1 IHADT
6 HGLLMNILFV
16 ENHPVFAETVTR
28 QFLSRHCVTVAPSL
42 SAARQALVDA
52 AFDVL
57 LVDYDLDDGKG
68 DELIEELRAS
78 GRAVTVIGVSS
89 HDEGNSALLRAGA
102 VSICSKT
109 RFDRIQGVIDVATA
123 RVNSDRVKETGMLW
137 WVIAGA
143 LAAMPMPFIHPE
155 RRLNMG
161 GPLTAYEDELPAL
174 YGAGIRAVVSLLNI
188 PLDASV
194 YESAG
199 FAFLC
204 LPMPDGGAPSA
215 QQAQV
220 VVGFIDRH
228 LTGH

>member
-1 IHADT
+1 
-6 HGLLMNILFV
+6 
-16 ENHPVFAETVTR
+16 
-28 QFLSRHCVTVAPSL
+28 
-42 SAARQALVDA
+42 
-52 AFDVL
+52 
-57 LVDYDLDDGKG
+57 
-68 DELIEELRAS
+68 
-78 GRAVTVIGVSS
+78 
-89 HDEGNSALLRAGA
+89 
-102 VSICSKT
+102 
-109 RFDRIQGVIDVATA
+109 
-123 RVNSDRVKETGMLW
+123 MLW
-137 WVIAGA
+137 WVIPGA

-220 VVGFIDRH
+220 VVGFIDRQ
-228 LTGH
+228 LTGHRPVVVHCEAGMGRTGTMLAAYLISKGDSAEAAIRRVREAEKSAIETAGQIRFLEQF